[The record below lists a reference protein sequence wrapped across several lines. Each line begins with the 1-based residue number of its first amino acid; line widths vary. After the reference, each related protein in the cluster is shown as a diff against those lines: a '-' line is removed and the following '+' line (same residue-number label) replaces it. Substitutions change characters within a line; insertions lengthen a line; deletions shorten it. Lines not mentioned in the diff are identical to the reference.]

1 MKQTDDLVQAAQEE
15 MLAHLGELASAQ
27 PALEGAGLAP
37 GDRNTLQLTDVN
49 RRQAVP
55 RDPTPPEL
63 LQHVLATG
71 FKLDTEIPCRNLLSS
86 RRTARKLTV
95 RDNDRTS

>member
-15 MLAHLGELASAQ
+15 MLVHLGELASAQ
-27 PALEGAGLAP
+27 PALEGAGVAL

-55 RDPTPPEL
+55 RDPIPPEL

-71 FKLDTEIPCRNLLSS
+71 FNSNWTRKDPVAIYCLLGE
-86 RRTARKLTV
+86 RPQT
-95 RDNDRTS
+95 DRQG